1 MLRLMKRQD
10 HPIRAP
16 RHRTLSREEI
26 ELWRQVTQTIAPSP
40 GRASIPESLPGSPP
54 EATLAAPVPQAKTP
68 QNMVGFRE
76 PFLPGYTPPAQ
87 KPASALAPLSPLERR
102 LRQRLSRG
110 RTEVDAVMDLHGL
123 RQDQAHG
130 VLRQFLFNA
139 QGSGAKLVLVIT
151 GKGGR
156 SQDLASWHSETGV
169 LRRSV
174 PQWLRAP
181 EMRGVVIGFEEA
193 AHHHGGSGA
202 LYVRIRRLDRP
213 SRRGES

>member
-1 MLRLMKRQD
+1 MKRAD
-10 HPIRAP
+10 HPIRSP

-26 ELWRQVTQTIAPSP
+26 ELWRLVTQTVAPIPGRGSADVIAPEP
-40 GRASIPESLPGSPP
+40 KA
-54 EATLAAPVPQAKTP
+54 AAPVARTP
-68 QNMVGFRE
+68 ERMIGFKA
-76 PFLPGYTPPAQ
+76 PFLPGYTPPTQ
-87 KPASALAPLSPLERR
+87 KPGSGLAPLSPLERR

-156 SQDLASWHSETGV
+156 SQDLASYHSETGV

-202 LYVRIRRLDRP
+202 LYVRIRRLERP
-213 SRRGES
+213 SRRGGP

>member
-1 MLRLMKRQD
+1 ML
-10 HPIRAP
+10 
-16 RHRTLSREEI
+16 
-26 ELWRQVTQTIAPSP
+26 
-40 GRASIPESLPGSPP
+40 
-54 EATLAAPVPQAKTP
+54 
-68 QNMVGFRE
+68 GFRE

-110 RTEVDAVMDLHGL
+110 RADVDAVMDLHGL

-130 VLRQFLFNA
+130 ALRQFLFTA
-139 QGSGAKLVLVIT
+139 QARGAKLVIVIT

-156 SQDLASWHSETGV
+156 SSDLASWHSETGV

-181 EMRGVVIGFEEA
+181 ELRGVVIGFEEA
-193 AHHHGGSGA
+193 SQHHGGAGA
-202 LYVRIRRLDRP
+202 LYVRIRRPGRP
-213 SRRGES
+213 SHRGES

>member
-1 MLRLMKRQD
+1 MCE
-10 HPIRAP
+10 
-16 RHRTLSREEI
+16 LS
-26 ELWRQVTQTIAPSP
+26 T
-40 GRASIPESLPGSPP
+40 
-54 EATLAAPVPQAKTP
+54 
-68 QNMVGFRE
+68 RE
-76 PFLPGYTPPAQ
+76 PFLPGYTPPGQ
-87 KPASALAPLSPLERR
+87 QPASALAPLSPLERR

-181 EMRGVVIGFEEA
+181 EMRTRMGELGLEIVA
-193 AHHHGGSGA
+193 GSPEQFA
-202 LYVRIRRLDRP
+202 QHLRSETEKYARIVKASGTKLD
-213 SRRGES
+213 

>member
-1 MLRLMKRQD
+1 MLKSMKRAD
-10 HPIRAP
+10 PPIRAP
-16 RHRTLSREEI
+16 RHRTLSREEV

-40 GRASIPESLPGSPP
+40 GRASMPESAP
-54 EATLAAPVPQAKTP
+54 EAPVVAAVPQVKTP
-68 QNMVGFRE
+68 RNMVGFRE
-76 PFLPGYTPPAQ
+76 PFLPGYTPPVQ
-87 KPASALAPLSPLERR
+87 QPPSALAPLSPLERR

-193 AHHHGGSGA
+193 AHHHGGAGA

-213 SRRGES
+213 SRRGEW

>member
-1 MLRLMKRQD
+1 MLRPMKRAD
-10 HPIRAP
+10 PPIRAP

-40 GRASIPESLPGSPP
+40 GRASMSASPP
-54 EATLAAPVPQAKTP
+54 EALVAPLVPQVKTP
-68 QNMVGFRE
+68 QNMIGFRE
-76 PFLPGYTPPAQ
+76 PGLPGYTPPAQ
-87 KPASALAPLSPLERR
+87 QPASALAPLSPLERR

-181 EMRGVVIGFEEA
+181 EMRGVVVGFEEA
-193 AHHHGGSGA
+193 AHHHGGAGA

-213 SRRGES
+213 SRRGGA

>member
-1 MLRLMKRQD
+1 MKRAD
-10 HPIRAP
+10 PPIRAP

-40 GRASIPESLPGSPP
+40 GRASIPDSPP
-54 EATLAAPVPQAKTP
+54 EAPVAVSAPQVKTP
-68 QNMVGFRE
+68 QNMVGYRE
-76 PFLPGYTPPAQ
+76 PFLTGYTPPVQ

-110 RTEVDAVMDLHGL
+110 RSEVDAVMDLHGL

-130 VLRQFLFNA
+130 ALRQFLFNA
-139 QGSGAKLVLVIT
+139 QASGARLVLVIT

-156 SQDLASWHSETGV
+156 SPDLSSYHSQIGV

-193 AHHHGGSGA
+193 GQQHGGAGA
-202 LYVRIRRLDRP
+202 LYVRIRRPDRP
-213 SRRGES
+213 SGRGGS

>member
-1 MLRLMKRQD
+1 MLKSMKRAD
-10 HPIRAP
+10 PPIRAP

-40 GRASIPESLPGSPP
+40 GRASIPDSPP
-54 EATLAAPVPQAKTP
+54 EAPVAPPVPQAKTP
-68 QNMVGFRE
+68 PPMLGFRE
-76 PFLPGYTPPAQ
+76 TFLPGYTPPAQ
-87 KPASALAPLSPLERR
+87 KPASVLAPLSPLERR

-193 AHHHGGSGA
+193 AHHHGGAGA

-213 SRRGES
+213 SRRGGS

>member
-1 MLRLMKRQD
+1 MLRPMKRAD
-10 HPIRAP
+10 PPIRAP

-40 GRASIPESLPGSPP
+40 GRASMPESPP
-54 EATLAAPVPQAKTP
+54 EAPVAAPTPQVKTP
-68 QNMVGFRE
+68 RNMVGFRE
-76 PFLPGYTPPAQ
+76 PFLPGYTPPGQ
-87 KPASALAPLSPLERR
+87 QPASALAPLSPLERR

-193 AHHHGGSGA
+193 AHHHGGAGA

-213 SRRGES
+213 SRRGGT

>member
-1 MLRLMKRQD
+1 MLELMKRLD
-10 HPIRAP
+10 LFPRPP
-16 RHRTLSREEI
+16 RHRTLTREEI
-26 ELWRQVTQTIAPSP
+26 ELWRQVTQTIAPSA
-40 GRASIPESLPGSPP
+40 GRERAPDVKIVPPVEASEKKHPEKLSGCK
-54 EATLAAPVPQAKTP
+54 A
-68 QNMVGFRE
+68 
-76 PFLPGYTPPAQ
+76 PFLPGYTPPPQ
-87 KPASALAPLSPLERR
+87 PPASGLAPLSPLERR

-110 RTEVDAVMDLHGL
+110 RADVDAVMDLHGL

-139 QGSGAKLVLVIT
+139 QASGARLVLVIT

-156 SQDLASWHSETGV
+156 SPDLSSYHSQIGV

-193 AHHHGGSGA
+193 GQQHGGAGA
-202 LYVRIRRLDRP
+202 LYVRIRRPDRP
-213 SRRGES
+213 SGRGGS